1 MDGNQHDLQHHCT
14 IKERESMQISGVTDV
29 ESFDEESIRL
39 ITTCGLLTV
48 CGKNLQLVALQP
60 ETGDVRLN
68 GQVDS
73 LTYSVHDQRS
83 FLHRLFR

>member
-1 MDGNQHDLQHHCT
+1 MDEKQHDLQHHCT
-14 IKERESMQISGVTDV
+14 VKERESMQISGVTEV

-48 CGKNLQLVALQP
+48 NGKNLQLVALQP

-73 LTYSVHDQRS
+73 LVYSAHEQRS
-83 FLHRLFR
+83 FLRRLFR